1 MATETTDMTQQGVGA
16 NGKPRLTNKELNTI
30 WLRWAF
36 THLASMSY
44 EKLQGHA
51 YAWSYIPFANKY
63 YADDPEAKRRLLVR
77 HSVFFNT
84 EPQTG
89 QIING
94 IVTSLEENIA
104 LGGEVSEEMPNNIKA
119 TLMGPLAGIGDSIIQ
134 GIIVPTLLSI
144 GMSLANGGSPLGPL
158 FYIVAY
164 GIIGPVISFIS
175 YRTGYKLGVG
185 AIDVIVG
192 ESARRIMDAFNGAA
206 ETESDPGITISTLLS
221 DYGRRSE
228 VGIHNPT
235 LDTISNCVESVAVAE
250 NFQINAVAYQNLLIH
265 IAVALVRIQEDCYV
279 PMETERLERM
289 KGQREYQVAE
299 KIADAIDR
307 EMNVQLPEEEIAYIA
322 IHLAGKRTMLG
333 AGASEDEG
341 LVISDGVWRVVSEML
356 DCVWNAFRFD
366 FRNDLEL
373 RMNLARHIVPLAV
386 RLRYHMN
393 LKNPLLADIK
403 TRYAL
408 AYSMAID
415 ASTVLTR
422 AYDADLSEDEMGYI
436 ALAFALAL
444 ERQKTEAP
452 KKNILVVCA
461 SGAGS
466 ARLLEY
472 RCRREFADYVDKVMT
487 CDVLG
492 LETFDFS
499 KVDYVF
505 TTVPIHRKLPVP
517 VREVTYFL
525 GDEDVVEMREL
536 LGARGHGPV
545 PSYFKPSLF
554 FPHMTQTS
562 KQDALDFLL
571 DQVCASEPVARNFR
585 ELVWKREAMIS
596 TSFGNNVAIPHP
608 LEAASSETFICV
620 GLLDHPVAWDTNG
633 QEVQAV
639 FLLGFAAE
647 QDGSLHQFMDTFA
660 SVLMDRDAIELLV
673 KRQSWETLAEILAKA
688 QGRQD
693 EAAES
698 DGSSA
703 SGA

>member
-1 MATETTDMTQQGVGA
+1 MRVDAPVLAAYIEANPGVMPASVAEHLDVSVRTVRTYVNQTNSAMEGFARIELSRKNGYHLEIQDMARYEAWTADAREKKQTLPQTPQARVSYLLNDLLMRTDWITLDDLREVLFVS
-16 NGKPRLTNKELNTI
+16 RSTI
-30 WLRWAF
+30 SNDLKRVQSVLESF
-36 THLASMSY
+36 GLALEMRPHYGIRVSGSEM
-44 EKLQGHA
+44 A
-51 YAWSYIPFANKY
+51 
-63 YADDPEAKRRLLVR
+63 RRLC
-77 HSVFFNT
+77 
-84 EPQTG
+84 
-89 QIING
+89 
-94 IVTSLEENIA
+94 
-104 LGGEVSEEMPNNIKA
+104 
-119 TLMGPLAGIGDSIIQ
+119 
-134 GIIVPTLLSI
+134 
-144 GMSLANGGSPLGPL
+144 LAN
-158 FYIVAY
+158 I
-164 GIIGPVISFIS
+164 
-175 YRTGYKLGVG
+175 
-185 AIDVIVG
+185 
-192 ESARRIMDAFNGAA
+192 IMDAFNGAA
-206 ETESDPGITISTLLS
+206 ETESDPGIAISTLLS

>member
-1 MATETTDMTQQGVGA
+1 MRVDAPVLAAYIEANPGVMPASVAEHLDVSVRTVRTYVNQTNSAMEGFARIELSRKNGYHLEIQDMARYEAWTADAREKKQALPQTPQARVSYLLNDLLMRTDWITLDDLREVLFVS
-16 NGKPRLTNKELNTI
+16 RSTI
-30 WLRWAF
+30 SNDLKRVQSVLESF
-36 THLASMSY
+36 GLALEMRPHYGIRVSGSEM
-44 EKLQGHA
+44 A
-51 YAWSYIPFANKY
+51 
-63 YADDPEAKRRLLVR
+63 RRLC
-77 HSVFFNT
+77 
-84 EPQTG
+84 
-89 QIING
+89 
-94 IVTSLEENIA
+94 
-104 LGGEVSEEMPNNIKA
+104 
-119 TLMGPLAGIGDSIIQ
+119 
-134 GIIVPTLLSI
+134 
-144 GMSLANGGSPLGPL
+144 LAN
-158 FYIVAY
+158 I
-164 GIIGPVISFIS
+164 
-175 YRTGYKLGVG
+175 
-185 AIDVIVG
+185 
-192 ESARRIMDAFNGAA
+192 IMDAFNGAA

-299 KIADAIDR
+299 KIAAAIDR

-554 FPHMTQTS
+554 FPHMTQAS

-608 LEAASSETFICV
+608 LEAASSVTFICV